1 MCLPYEELSNY
12 LAKAGGENWENNELK
27 ILLRIFGIV
36 AKPHRQVLY

>member
-12 LAKAGGENWENNELK
+12 LAKAGEEDWENNELK
-27 ILLRIFGIV
+27 DIVEDFGIV